1 MAKATGPSRKGIKDI
16 FYETRALMGRDF
28 TVRRFAGEVL
38 GGAVHPLMLGYIEKG
53 TRFPNESLVRRLAAI
68 RNEDPQ
74 ELLAVLW
81 RDRMIHAFGKEL
93 RRVLGAPQGLGE
105 IEDADLAVV
114 VSHAIA
120 GLPEGGEWTTLVRW
134 RRKFRL
140 IPRRGGKADKV
151 SEELAK
157 KVEEALLERDII
169 EVESDKV
176 RRKGYHFVAKSTEE
190 RGALALEYCDLF
202 AKGLLDKLALQHVET
217 GTYLRNHY
225 LNIDEERLPEFQRRL
240 DEAVT
245 KLADEFL
252 TDKSPRT
259 KFLNVLITSTPF

>member
-1 MAKATGPSRKGIKDI
+1 LCYASLLAQATGPSRRGIKDI

-28 TVRRFAGEVL
+28 TVRRFATEVL

-81 RDRMIHAFGKEL
+81 RDRMIHAF
-93 RRVLGAPQGLGE
+93 
-105 IEDADLAVV
+105 
-114 VSHAIA
+114 
-120 GLPEGGEWTTLVRW
+120 
-134 RRKFRL
+134 
-140 IPRRGGKADKV
+140 
-151 SEELAK
+151 
-157 KVEEALLERDII
+157 
-169 EVESDKV
+169 
-176 RRKGYHFVAKSTEE
+176 
-190 RGALALEYCDLF
+190 

-225 LNIDEERLPEFQRRL
+225 LHIDHEQLPEFQQRL
-240 DEAVT
+240 DEAVK
-245 KLADEFL
+245 KLADEFV

-259 KFLNVLITSTPF
+259 RFLNLLITSTPF